1 VNNRF
6 LRRQDRRCLRSN
18 AAGILA
24 SPESRFS
31 FRFPQCVSL
40 RSGLKARASLRWIA
54 CVAGSRLRATVCQIR
69 QLVPSAPSRCMV
81 LGTAELPCPGVG
93 LTGPAPGCPAARR
106 CGRAS

>member
-31 FRFPQCVSL
+31 FRFPQFVSL
-40 RSGLKARASLRWIA
+40 RSGLPLN
-54 CVAGSRLRATVCQIR
+54 VTVR
-69 QLVPSAPSRCMV
+69 GPRPSAV
-81 LGTAELPCPGVG
+81 LNG
-93 LTGPAPGCPAARR
+93 
-106 CGRAS
+106 ASENP